1 MTVSK
6 TKAKLVDVAR
16 QLFAK
21 MGVEN
26 TTMNDIALASK
37 KGRRTLYT
45 YFKSKD
51 EIYLAVVESELDILS
66 DMMKR
71 VAEKN
76 ISPDEKLLEL
86 IYTRLDAVK
95 EVVYRNGTLRAN
107 FFRDIWRVEK
117 VRKKFDAKEI
127 QFFKAVL
134 LEGQAKGVFHID
146 DVEMTKMGVENTTMN
161 DIALASKKGRRTL
174 YTYFKSKDE
183 IYLAVVESELD
194 ILSDMMK
201 RVAEK
206 NISPD
211 EKLLEM
217 IYTRLDAVK
226 EVVYRNGTLRA
237 YFFRDIW
244 RVEKVRKKFD
254 AKEVQL
260 FKAVLLEGQAKG
272 VFHIDDVEMTAD
284 LIHYCVKGIE
294 VPYIRGHIGAHLDED
309 TRNKYVS
316 NIVFGALHR
325 TEI

>member
-16 QLFAK
+16 QLFA
-21 MGVEN
+21 
-26 TTMNDIALASK
+26 
-37 KGRRTLYT
+37 
-45 YFKSKD
+45 
-51 EIYLAVVESELDILS
+51 
-66 DMMKR
+66 
-71 VAEKN
+71 
-76 ISPDEKLLEL
+76 
-86 IYTRLDAVK
+86 
-95 EVVYRNGTLRAN
+95 
-107 FFRDIWRVEK
+107 
-117 VRKKFDAKEI
+117 
-127 QFFKAVL
+127 
-134 LEGQAKGVFHID
+134 
-146 DVEMTKMGVENTTMN
+146 KMGVENTTMN

-260 FKAVLLEGQAKG
+260 FKAVLLEG
-272 VFHIDDVEMTAD
+272 
-284 LIHYCVKGIE
+284 
-294 VPYIRGHIGAHLDED
+294 
-309 TRNKYVS
+309 
-316 NIVFGALHR
+316 
-325 TEI
+325 